1 MRITRTAIL
10 LFVAAVAL
18 GPLYTVDGY
27 SPVSNVISELAAQN
41 TPRGYIMAIA
51 FVLMGASVVVE
62 GATAFRRSLI
72 PFMAFGLFFGAAG
85 LFGHRP
91 IAPGWSY
98 SEWVDATHSGLATAS
113 GIALTIGFAWQAVLA
128 RETIYRW
135 TAGTLALACV
145 GMPLLML
152 WQPSFQGVVQRAMYS
167 MVFGWLWAYYPSR
180 THV

>member
-1 MRITRTAIL
+1 MAPTRIAIL
-10 LFVAAVAL
+10 FFIAAVAL

-41 TPRGYIMAIA
+41 TPRSYIMAVA
-51 FVLMGASVVVE
+51 FVLLGAAIVIE

-72 PFMAFGLFFGAAG
+72 PFMAYGLFFGAAG

-91 IAPGWSY
+91 ITPGLPY

-128 RETIYRW
+128 REPFYRW
-135 TAGTLALACV
+135 TAGALALACV

-152 WQPSFQGVVQRAMYS
+152 WQPSSQGVVQRAMYLL
-167 MVFGWLWAYYPSR
+167 VFSWLWAYYPR
-180 THV
+180 RVRA